1 MYATIAH
8 NFGVSLC
15 SGWTEVG
22 DEEAGKY
29 RHMNMTIGILLK
41 EHFPGMV
48 TLPGEGNVPEVA
60 STWDHY
66 KACEDV
72 GTFNNI
78 EVHNKAERV
87 FAELWVIIKFSSHIA
102 YI

>member
-1 MYATIAH
+1 
-8 NFGVSLC
+8 
-15 SGWTEVG
+15 
-22 DEEAGKY
+22 
-29 RHMNMTIGILLK
+29 
-41 EHFPGMV
+41 MV

-60 STWDHY
+60 RTWEHY

-87 FAELWVIIKFSSHIA
+87 FAEIWVIIKFNSHF
-102 YI
+102 YM